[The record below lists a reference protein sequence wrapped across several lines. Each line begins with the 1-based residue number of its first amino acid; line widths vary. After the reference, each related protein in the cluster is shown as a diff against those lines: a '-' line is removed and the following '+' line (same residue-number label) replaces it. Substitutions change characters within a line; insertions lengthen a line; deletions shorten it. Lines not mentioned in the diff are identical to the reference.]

1 MQLAFPNQISKRN
14 QYYVFKYKTEPSWQN
29 YWKMVDG
36 KWIRWN
42 QMGTEWSIEKVDKT
56 ESDLGVDYKGEYKST
71 FNKLN

>member
-1 MQLAFPNQISKRN
+1 MIFKPKETNTMCLSTKLNLAEK
-14 QYYVFKYKTEPSWQN
+14 N

-42 QMGTEWSIEKVDKT
+42 QMGTQWSIEKVDKT

-71 FNKLN
+71 FSQLN